1 MTKSPALGSVG
12 RQAPGGDPRH
22 DLTNPYCFDV
32 GGQALQVFPR
42 DPGRGLFL
50 RRHFL
55 LPAAGLFV
63 VFAASQAIAGAG
75 PSSERG
81 SLNLLSALIWP
92 SQSVGC
98 PSGCCTELMITR
110 RFSADFS
117 PLMVLCFILFGMV
130 FLFSQP
136 GNRSRATA

>member
-55 LPAAGLFV
+55 FPAAGLFV

-75 PSSERG
+75 PSVGVRPIESAQCADLAEPICRVPKR
-81 SLNLLSALIWP
+81 LLY
-92 SQSVGC
+92 
-98 PSGCCTELMITR
+98 
-110 RFSADFS
+110 
-117 PLMVLCFILFGMV
+117 
-130 FLFSQP
+130 
-136 GNRSRATA
+136 